1 MVQPVVGIHSN
12 IWKAYN
18 GATATTSTSNTG
30 NVPAGSSNIVP
41 TSSQPT
47 ATNQSQSSQQFL
59 HQQYG
64 FGQTSP
70 YPTYPYQPY
79 PYFVQPGQSQPPT
92 QASPDPQP
100 GSDSGVG
107 PSDQSLKRP
116 YGFPD
121 GPGGGEV
128 SILEPSQKRLRH
140 CCKCGSQECK
150 GKGGRSFCLNTCQD
164 CGKLD
169 CKGRNSRRPDKR
181 CDEAWS

>member
-1 MVQPVVGIHSN
+1 M
-12 IWKAYN
+12 YN
-18 GATATTSTSNTG
+18 GATATTSASNTG
-30 NVPAGSSNIVP
+30 NVQAGSSNIAP
-41 TSSQPT
+41 TLPQP
-47 ATNQSQSSQQFL
+47 AAANQTPGSQSFL

-64 FGQTSP
+64 FGQTTP

-79 PYFVQPGQSQPPT
+79 PYFIQPGQAQQT
-92 QASPDPQP
+92 QASPDPPP
-100 GSDSGVG
+100 GSDNGAG
-107 PSDQSLKRP
+107 PSDQTLKRP
-116 YGFPD
+116 YGYPD

-150 GKGGRSFCLNTCQD
+150 GKGGRSFCLNACQD

-169 CKGRNSRRPDKR
+169 CRGRNSRRPDKR